1 MSDGARAGKAYVEL
15 GVKNN
20 LRRDLAQSEQV
31 LRAWGARM
39 ATAGSIMMGA
49 SAAGLVVFAG
59 MAKSFAD
66 AGSQVYDMA
75 KKTGISA
82 ESLGALKY
90 AADQSGTSI
99 EAVAVG
105 MKAMNRFTTALATGN
120 EAAATTMKQLGI
132 NTQAFLAATPEQR
145 LGMIADALNNIEDE
159 GIRAGMAAK
168 VLGKSGM
175 DLLPMLEGGSA
186 GLAGMT
192 DRARKM
198 GWVLSEEAAKAADE
212 LGDTIDDL
220 WQTFRAIVNNIG
232 AAVAPAFTIVG
243 KILVGLGSYAITLI
257 KTNQWFA
264 NTLLVATAAIGVFGA
279 AIVGLAGVTYA
290 VAFGLWIYNTALGL
304 YAAMSGIATAVT
316 AAFAA
321 AMATL
326 QAIMLPANLGIL
338 LIVASLGVFVALL
351 PLALY
356 KLFELTNI
364 GGAAIDMFGGR
375 VSEALSMAGTGIK
388 AFADA
393 MGNGDIAGAAQIA
406 GQTFYSIWRKTIVGL
421 YELFI
426 GLRQFVSDIVFKIAE
441 MTVGAMTAVR
451 LTVSKIANIA
461 DPSRAEAEAK
471 VIKWMGKQELAG
483 VKAAKKKDD
492 AQFNAERQAAK
503 IANANIDAE
512 FKRTVEDAAKNREA
526 EKEKKKSAFAFEMPV
541 EETVKRALSG
551 GAFNA
556 AAARN
561 LSNTPGSL
569 LERQVKEQ
577 EKTNKNLEK
586 LQKQLTDMGLE
597 WGT

>member
-49 SAAGLVVFAG
+49 SAAGLGVFAG

-90 AADQSGTSI
+90 AADQSGTGI
-99 EAVAVG
+99 EAVAKSMG
-105 MKAMNRFTTALATGN
+105 AMAKFTTALASGN
-120 EAAATTMKQLGI
+120 ESAAKTMQQLGI
-132 NTQAFLAATPEQR
+132 DTKTFLSASPEQR

-243 KILVGLGSYAITLI
+243 KILVGLGSYVITLI
-257 KTNQWFA
+257 KTNQGFI
-264 NTLLVATAAIGVFGA
+264 NTLLVATAAIGVVGGAMIGLA
-279 AIVGLAGVTYA
+279 AITYA
-290 VAFGLWIYNTALGL
+290 GAFALWIYNTALGL
-304 YAAMSGIATAVT
+304 YAAMGTIATAVT
-316 AAFAA
+316 AGLAA

-326 QAIMLPANLGIL
+326 QAIMLPTNLGIL
-338 LIVASLGVFVALL
+338 LIVASLGAFVVLL

-356 KLFELTNI
+356 KVFELTNV
-364 GGAAIDMFGGR
+364 GGAAMDLFGGR
-375 VSEALSMAGTGIK
+375 VSEAFETAKTGLK

-393 MGNGDIAGAAQIA
+393 MGNGDLQAATKIAGE
-406 GQTFYSIWRKTIVGL
+406 TFYAIWRKVVVGI

-426 GLRQFVSDIVFKIAE
+426 GLRQFISDIMFKITE
-441 MTVGAMTAVR
+441 MTIGGMVVVHATIG
-451 LTVSKIANIA
+451 KIKNIFDPEAAAAAEKSAKDGGKFLLGVLAKNKKETDANFDRERVIA
-461 DPSRAEAEAK
+461 
-471 VIKWMGKQELAG
+471 G
-483 VKAAKKKDD
+483 
-492 AQFNAERQAAK
+492 
-503 IANANIDAE
+503 IANANIDSE
-512 FKRTVEDAAKNREA
+512 FKRAIADATKQVE
-526 EKEKKKSAFAFEMPV
+526 EKKKKK
-541 EETVKRALSG
+541 EEDSSFGFKEESVRRALSG

-561 LSNTPGSL
+561 LSNTPGSIQ
-569 LERQVKEQ
+569 ERQLKEQ
-577 EKTNKNLEK
+577 EKTNKLLEK
-586 LQKQLTDMGLE
+586 VEKQIGEFGLE

>member
-49 SAAGLVVFAG
+49 SAAGLGVFAG

-66 AGSQVYDMA
+66 AGSQVYDMS
-75 KKTGISA
+75 KKTGVSA

-90 AADQSGTSI
+90 AADQSGASI
-99 EAVAVG
+99 ESVAKSMG
-105 MKAMNRFTTALATGN
+105 AMAKFTTALASGN
-120 EAAATTMKQLGI
+120 ESAAKTMQQLGI
-132 NTQAFLAATPEQR
+132 DTKAFLSASPEQR

-243 KILVGLGSYAITLI
+243 KILVGLGSYVITLI
-257 KTNQWFA
+257 KTNQVFI
-264 NTLLVATAAIGVFGA
+264 NTLLVATAAIGIVGGAMIGLA
-279 AIVGLAGVTYA
+279 AITYA
-290 VAFGLWIYNTALGL
+290 GAFALWIYNTALGL
-304 YAAMSGIATAVT
+304 YAALGTIATAVT
-316 AAFAA
+316 AGLAA

-326 QAIMLPANLGIL
+326 QAIMLPTNLGIL
-338 LIVASLGVFVALL
+338 LIVASLGAFVVLL

-356 KLFELTNI
+356 KVFELTNV
-364 GGAAIDMFGGR
+364 GGAAMDLFGGR
-375 VSEALSMAGTGIK
+375 VSEAFETAKTGLK

-393 MGNGDIAGAAQIA
+393 MGNGDLQAATKIAGE
-406 GQTFYSIWRKTIVGL
+406 TFYAIWRKVVVDIA
-421 YELFI
+421 ELFI
-426 GLRQFVSDIVFKIAE
+426 SLRKFISDIMFKITE
-441 MTVGAMTAVR
+441 MTVGGLVAIHATIG
-451 LTVSKIANIA
+451 KIKNIF
-461 DPSRAEAEAK
+461 DPEAAAASEEAAK
-471 VIKWMGKQELAG
+471 STGKAFLGQLE
-483 VKAAKKKDD
+483 VAKKKADD
-492 AQFNAERQAAK
+492 AFNAERQAAK
-503 IANANIDAE
+503 IANKNIDDE
-512 FKRTVEDAAKNREA
+512 FNRAVAGAAKQQEA
-526 EKEKKKSAFAFEMPV
+526 DKEKKKNAFSFEMPV

-586 LQKQLTDMGLE
+586 LQKQLADMGLE